1 MTPEEVV
8 CDPEFR
14 AFCRHW
20 REHGRCPLPLADWLR
35 DRGLDGPA
43 DAAAWAAVEPDRPGF
58 GDGNDVPGGVCPND
72 IPGIAWAWGR
82 WNGPTPPPCRQ
93 YVPYAVWGRI
103 PKVNPG
109 GGTWSG
115 GLTFLAAVVGLLFA
129 WADPGEGAA

>member
-43 DAAAWAAVEPDRPGF
+43 DAAPSR
-58 GDGNDVPGGVCPND
+58 
-72 IPGIAWAWGR
+72 
-82 WNGPTPPPCRQ
+82 
-93 YVPYAVWGRI
+93 
-103 PKVNPG
+103 
-109 GGTWSG
+109 
-115 GLTFLAAVVGLLFA
+115 GLTVTLPRNRRTV
-129 WADPGEGAA
+129 PQ